1 MHLLYYFYKNSR
13 IFLRHMC
20 LIWPTLSPREAM
32 RVCVRFLRTSC
43 NAARL
48 LPICVAG
55 IRLALMSSLRSPLYF
70 LPYLARSTLPREAT
84 WRETGRAFLHRP
96 CHAYRS
102 NPFQSEARDCDGIY
116 WRAILSRIGKKKGRR
131 WDNKQQDLTVY
142 LYRFWM
148 DAKIIARAPI
158 FIKQIMANSSTD
170 LELPF

>member
-1 MHLLYYFYKNSR
+1 
-13 IFLRHMC
+13 MC
-20 LIWPTLSPREAM
+20 PIWSTLSPREAM

-48 LPICVAG
+48 LPVCVAG

-84 WRETGRAFLHRP
+84 WHETGRAFLIDRAMHIDRIRFSP
-96 CHAYRS
+96 KQETAMEYIDV
-102 NPFQSEARDCDGIY
+102 QSF
-116 WRAILSRIGKKKGRR
+116 RALAKKKGRR

-142 LYRFWM
+142 LYRFCM
-148 DAKIIARAPI
+148 DAKIIARAPV

>member
-20 LIWPTLSPREAM
+20 
-32 RVCVRFLRTSC
+32 
-43 NAARL
+43 
-48 LPICVAG
+48 PICQHCLHSKQWESASDSCVHRATPHVCYQFALPASDWHWCLLCVAHYISFHISHDLRCRG
-55 IRLALMSSLRSPLYF
+55 RRLDMRRAGPSCIDRAMHIDRIRFSPKQETTMEYIDVQSFRALA
-70 LPYLARSTLPREAT
+70 
-84 WRETGRAFLHRP
+84 
-96 CHAYRS
+96 
-102 NPFQSEARDCDGIY
+102 N
-116 WRAILSRIGKKKGRR
+116 KKGRW

-142 LYRFWM
+142 LYRFCM